1 MAESNEDQQSN
12 SAPQGDRHG
21 SEETTSGHVS
31 VLLKEA
37 TDFLDIRRGGTYIDA
52 TVGLGGHSEAIARRL
67 GPQGRLIGFD
77 KDLQALAIARRRL
90 AAIPQELAPE
100 ITLIHAS
107 FAELGRRIPKNS
119 ADGLLAD
126 IGLSSLQLAD
136 PARGFSFQAEG
147 PLDMRM
153 DPHGQRTADQVVN
166 HMREEELANVIYEFG
181 EERRSRR
188 IARAIVRAR
197 PIRTTAHLAQV
208 ISAALRSMKPDRIHP
223 ATRTFQAIRIF
234 VNRELEELG
243 ALLEAAPGV
252 VRAGG
257 RLVIIS
263 FHSLEDRM
271 VKDAMRAGA
280 QRGLYRLLTK
290 KPVTATEKEVRS
302 NPRSRSAKLRAAE
315 RTEKRAE
322 QAQEL

>member
-1 MAESNEDQQSN
+1 MAESNEDQQFN

-21 SEETTSGHVS
+21 SEDATSGHVS

-107 FAELGRRIPKNS
+107 FAELGRRIPMNS

-136 PARGFSFQAEG
+136 PTRGFSFQAEG
-147 PLDMRM
+147 WWLSASTLWK
-153 DPHGQRTADQVVN
+153 TAW
-166 HMREEELANVIYEFG
+166 
-181 EERRSRR
+181 
-188 IARAIVRAR
+188 
-197 PIRTTAHLAQV
+197 
-208 ISAALRSMKPDRIHP
+208 
-223 ATRTFQAIRIF
+223 
-234 VNRELEELG
+234 
-243 ALLEAAPGV
+243 
-252 VRAGG
+252 
-257 RLVIIS
+257 
-263 FHSLEDRM
+263 
-271 VKDAMRAGA
+271 
-280 QRGLYRLLTK
+280 
-290 KPVTATEKEVRS
+290 
-302 NPRSRSAKLRAAE
+302 
-315 RTEKRAE
+315 
-322 QAQEL
+322 